1 MKNLEK
7 LNSSFFVKGFVRSSG
22 RKFDELR
29 PIEIKVGVIKNA
41 DGSAYFKIGN
51 TEVYA
56 AVYGPKEV
64 PKFLAD
70 YEKAIFRAKY
80 NMLPFSVSERKKP
93 GVSRRE
99 VELSLVL
106 EYALKPAIFLEDYPG
121 TLIELF
127 VEVTQADAGTRA
139 AAITAGALALADAG
153 ISMKDLVASVAVGKI
168 NNNLVLDL
176 TKEEEDIKDA
186 TDIPIAMMPR
196 EEKITLIQLDWNIK
210 ENEIK
215 KAIKLAKRGI
225 KEIYKKQIEALKNKF
240 KQKDLEI

>member
-7 LNSSFFVKGFVRSSG
+7 LNFNLLVKTLIRSDG

-29 PIEIKVGVIKNA
+29 PIEMKVGIIKNA
-41 DGSAYFKIGN
+41 DGSAYFKVGN

-70 YEKAIFRAKY
+70 YDKALFKAKY
-80 NMLPFSVSERKKP
+80 NMLPFSVPERKKP
-93 GVSRRE
+93 GISRRE
-99 VELSLVL
+99 VELTLVL

-121 TLIELF
+121 TLIELY

-153 ISMKDLVASVAVGKI
+153 IAMKDLVASVAVGKVKGNI
-168 NNNLVLDL
+168 VLDL
-176 TKEEEDIKDA
+176 TKEEEDYEGT

-196 EEKITLIQLDWNIK
+196 EEKITLIQLDGNIK
-210 ENEIK
+210 KNEIK
-215 KAIKLAKRGI
+215 KALKLAKKGI
-225 KEIYKKQIEALKNKF
+225 KEIYKKQLETLKSRF
-240 KQKDLEI
+240 Q